1 MSYEQY
7 AFSVLNINEY
17 PLIKPT
23 TDYINPTGAIK
34 VAKIKLPIT
43 QLKPEVLSF
52 FTDAGIS
59 IRDGNPITIISYDA
73 TQPGFGSNTA
83 NGTAYV
89 DGNTWGVTNACR
101 SGFICWLYPSGTG
114 VQYWRIG
121 GNFHHPVEGSSDDTL
136 YTDLIEKWE
145 DCKTYGHPFLL
156 NGGYPHH
163 LTHESSTTRVVKIT
177 LDLDIGE
184 TYPTASVKLQD
195 KKLDLSLWNVNP
207 S

>member
-1 MSYEQY
+1 MSYVQE

-23 TDYINPTGAIK
+23 TDYINPTDPVK
-34 VAKIKLPIT
+34 VGKIKLPIT

-52 FTDAGIS
+52 FTEAGIS

-89 DGNTWGVTNACR
+89 DGNIWNTLQYRPVY
-101 SGFICWLYPSGTG
+101 ICWLYPSGTG
-114 VQYWRIG
+114 VQYWKFG
-121 GNFHHPVEGSSDDTL
+121 GNFHHPEEGSSDDTL
-136 YTDLIEKWE
+136 YTDLTEKWE
-145 DCKTYGHPFLL
+145 DCKTYGHPFLI
-156 NGGYPHH
+156 NGGFPHH

-177 LDLDIGE
+177 LDLEIGE
-184 TYPTASVKLQD
+184 TYLTANTKLQD

>member
-1 MSYEQY
+1 MSYVQE

-23 TDYINPTGAIK
+23 TDYINPTGAVK
-34 VAKIKLPIT
+34 VSKIKLPIT

-89 DGNTWGVTNACR
+89 DGNIWNTLQYRPAY
-101 SGFICWLYPSGTG
+101 ICWLYP
-114 VQYWRIG
+114 
-121 GNFHHPVEGSSDDTL
+121 
-136 YTDLIEKWE
+136 
-145 DCKTYGHPFLL
+145 FLL
-156 NGGYPHH
+156 LFAYSMSFQNHRNGNPNN
-163 LTHESSTTRVVKIT
+163 KI
-177 LDLDIGE
+177 
-184 TYPTASVKLQD
+184 KLR
-195 KKLDLSLWNVNP
+195 
-207 S
+207 